1 MSLSPNKIILA
12 NAATNTA
19 GAYFEPFAIIATNTS
34 NVGTVVPVGLYQA
47 LPTANVVIQF
57 NTSTNIAAPTW
68 TTVIAANT
76 AGIVW
81 SDGTNVQAL
90 STSGNV
96 TITLYGPNS
105 GSAVS
110 GTYNNV

>member
-19 GAYFEPFAIIATNTS
+19 GAYFEPTAITAANAS
-34 NVGTVVPVGLYQA
+34 GVGTVVPAGLYQA

-57 NTSTNIAAPTW
+57 NTSTNIASPTW
-68 TTVIAANT
+68 TNVLAANT

-90 STSGNV
+90 ATNTSAV
-96 TITLYGPNS
+96 ITLYGSN
-105 GSAVS
+105 GGQAVS

>member
-19 GAYFEPFAIIATNTS
+19 GAYFEAYAVNATS
-34 NVGTVVPVGLYQA
+34 SGVTVPAGLYQA

-57 NTSTNIAAPTW
+57 NTSTNIASPTW
-68 TTVIAANT
+68 TNILAANT

-81 SDGTNVQAL
+81 SDGTNVQAV
-90 STSGNV
+90 SSNTSA
-96 TITLYGPNS
+96 TITLYGSN
-105 GSAVS
+105 GGQAVS

>member
-1 MSLSPNKIILA
+1 MSLSANKIILA

-19 GAYFEPFAIIATNTS
+19 GAYFEPTAVIATNTS
-34 NVGTVVPVGLYQA
+34 NVGTVVPAGLYQA
-47 LPTANVVIQF
+47 LPTANVSIQF

-68 TTVIAANT
+68 TTVLAANT

-90 STSGNV
+90 SVSGNV
-96 TITLYGPNS
+96 TITLYGSN
-105 GSAVS
+105 GGQAVS
-110 GTYNNV
+110 GTFNNV

>member
-19 GAYFEPFAIIATNTS
+19 GAYFEAYAVNATS
-34 NVGTVVPVGLYQA
+34 SGVTVPAGLYQA

-57 NTSTNIAAPTW
+57 NTSTNIASPTW
-68 TTVIAANT
+68 TNILAANT

-90 STSGNV
+90 STNTSAV
-96 TITLYGPNS
+96 ITLYGSN
-105 GSAVS
+105 GGQAVS
-110 GTYNNV
+110 GTYNAS

>member
-19 GAYFEPFAIIATNTS
+19 GAYFEAYAVNATS
-34 NVGTVVPVGLYQA
+34 SGVTVPAGLYQA

-57 NTSTNIAAPTW
+57 NTSTNIASPTW
-68 TTVIAANT
+68 TNVLAANT

-90 STSGNV
+90 STNTSAV
-96 TITLYGPNS
+96 ITLYGSN
-105 GSAVS
+105 GGQNVS
-110 GTYNNV
+110 GTYNS

>member
-19 GAYFEPFAIIATNTS
+19 GAYFEAYAVNATS
-34 NVGTVVPVGLYQA
+34 SGVTVPAGLYQA

-57 NTSTNIAAPTW
+57 NTSTNIASPTW
-68 TTVIAANT
+68 TNILAPNT

-90 STSGNV
+90 STNTSA
-96 TITLYGPNS
+96 TITLYGSN
-105 GSAVS
+105 GGQAVS
-110 GTYNNV
+110 GTYNAS

>member
-19 GAYFEPFAIIATNTS
+19 GAYFEPQAVIATNTS
-34 NVGTVVPVGLYQA
+34 NVGTVVPAGLYQA
-47 LPTANVVIQF
+47 LPTANVSIQF

-68 TTVIAANT
+68 TTILAANT

-90 STSGNV
+90 STNSAA
-96 TITLYGPNS
+96 TITLYGSN
-105 GSAVS
+105 GGQAVS

>member
-19 GAYFEPFAIIATNTS
+19 GAYFEAYAVNATS
-34 NVGTVVPVGLYQA
+34 SGVTVPAGLYQA

-57 NTSTNIAAPTW
+57 NTSTNIASPTW
-68 TTVIAANT
+68 TNILAANT

-90 STSGNV
+90 STNTSAV
-96 TITLYGPNS
+96 ITLYGSN
-105 GSAVS
+105 GGQAVS
-110 GTYNNV
+110 GTFNAS

>member
-19 GAYFEPFAIIATNTS
+19 GAYFEAYAVNATS
-34 NVGTVVPVGLYQA
+34 SGVTVPAGLYQA

-57 NTSTNIAAPTW
+57 NTSTNIASPTW
-68 TTVIAANT
+68 TNILAANT

-90 STSGNV
+90 STNTSAV
-96 TITLYGPNS
+96 ITLYGSN
-105 GSAVS
+105 GGQNVS
-110 GTYNNV
+110 GTYNS

>member
-19 GAYFEPFAIIATNTS
+19 GAYFEAYAVNATS
-34 NVGTVVPVGLYQA
+34 SGVTVPAGLYQA

-57 NTSTNIAAPTW
+57 NASTNIASPTW
-68 TTVIAANT
+68 TNILAANT

-81 SDGTNVQAL
+81 SDGTNVQAV
-90 STSGNV
+90 SSNTSA
-96 TITLYGPNS
+96 TITLYGSN
-105 GSAVS
+105 GGQAVS

>member
-19 GAYFEPFAIIATNTS
+19 GAYFEPTNVTA
-34 NVGTVVPVGLYQA
+34 VAAGTVVPAGLYQA

-57 NTSTNIAAPTW
+57 NTSTNIASPTW
-68 TTVIAANT
+68 TNILAANT

-90 STSGNV
+90 STNTSAV
-96 TITLYGPNS
+96 ITLYGSN
-105 GSAVS
+105 GGQAIS
-110 GTYNNV
+110 GTYNNI

>member
-19 GAYFEPFAIIATNTS
+19 GAYFEAYAVNATS
-34 NVGTVVPVGLYQA
+34 SGVTVPAGLYQA

-57 NTSTNIAAPTW
+57 NTSTNIASPTW
-68 TTVIAANT
+68 TNVLAENT

-90 STSGNV
+90 STNTSAV
-96 TITLYGPNS
+96 ITLYGSN
-105 GSAVS
+105 GGQAVS
-110 GTYNNV
+110 GTYNAS

>member
-19 GAYFEPFAIIATNTS
+19 GAYFEAS
-34 NVGTVVPVGLYQA
+34 NVTATTSGTTIPVGLYQL

-57 NTSTNIAAPTW
+57 NTSTNLASPSW
-68 TTVIAANT
+68 TNVISASA

-81 SDGTNVQAL
+81 SDGANVQAL

-96 TITLYGPNS
+96 TVTLYGSNS
-105 GSAVS
+105 GQAVS
-110 GTYNNV
+110 GTYNNI

>member
-19 GAYFEPFAIIATNTS
+19 GAYFEAS
-34 NVGTVVPVGLYQA
+34 NVTATTSGTTIPAGLYQL
-47 LPTANVVIQF
+47 LPTASVVIQF
-57 NTSTNIAAPTW
+57 NTSTNLAAPTW
-68 TTVIAANT
+68 TNVVAAST

-81 SDGTNVQAL
+81 SDGANVQAL

-96 TITLYGPNS
+96 TVTLYGSNS
-105 GSAVS
+105 GQAVT

>member
-19 GAYFEPFAIIATNTS
+19 GAYFEAYAVNATS
-34 NVGTVVPVGLYQA
+34 SGVTVPAGLYQA

-57 NTSTNIAAPTW
+57 NTSTNIASPTW
-68 TTVIAANT
+68 TNILAANT

-81 SDGTNVQAL
+81 SDGTNVQAV
-90 STSGNV
+90 SSNTSA
-96 TITLYGPNS
+96 TITLYGSN
-105 GSAVS
+105 GGQNVS
-110 GTYNNV
+110 GTYNAS

>member
-19 GAYFEPFAIIATNTS
+19 GAYFEPTNVTATSTG
-34 NVGTVVPVGLYQA
+34 VTVPAGLYQA

-57 NTSTNIAAPTW
+57 NTSTNIASPTW
-68 TTVIAANT
+68 TNILAANT

-90 STSGNV
+90 STNTSAV
-96 TITLYGPNS
+96 ITLYGSN
-105 GSAVS
+105 GGQAIS
-110 GTYNNV
+110 GTYNNI

>member
-19 GAYFEPFAIIATNTS
+19 GAYFEAYAVNATS
-34 NVGTVVPVGLYQA
+34 SGVTVPAGLYQA

-57 NTSTNIAAPTW
+57 NTSTNIASPTW
-68 TTVIAANT
+68 TNILAANT

-81 SDGTNVQAL
+81 SDGTNVQAV
-90 STSGNV
+90 SSNTSA
-96 TITLYGPNS
+96 TITLYGSN
-105 GSAVS
+105 GGQAVS
-110 GTYNNV
+110 GTYNAS

>member
-19 GAYFEPFAIIATNTS
+19 GAYFEAYAVNATS
-34 NVGTVVPVGLYQA
+34 SGVTVPAGLYQA

-68 TTVIAANT
+68 TNVLAANT

-90 STSGNV
+90 STNTAA
-96 TITLYGPNS
+96 TITLYGSN
-105 GSAVS
+105 GGQAVS

>member
-1 MSLSPNKIILA
+1 MSLSANKIILA

-19 GAYFEPFAIIATNTS
+19 GAYFEPQAVIATNTS
-34 NVGTVVPVGLYQA
+34 NVGTVVPAGLYQA

-90 STSGNV
+90 STTGNV
-96 TITLYGPNS
+96 TITLYGSN
-105 GSAVS
+105 GGQAVS
-110 GTYNNV
+110 GTFNNV

>member
-19 GAYFEPFAIIATNTS
+19 GAYFEAYAVNATS
-34 NVGTVVPVGLYQA
+34 SGVTVPAGLYQA

-57 NTSTNIAAPTW
+57 NTSTNIASPTW
-68 TTVIAANT
+68 TNILATNT

-90 STSGNV
+90 STNTSAV
-96 TITLYGPNS
+96 ITLYGSN
-105 GSAVS
+105 GGQNVS
-110 GTYNNV
+110 GTYNAS

>member
-19 GAYFEPFAIIATNTS
+19 GAYFEAYAVNATS
-34 NVGTVVPVGLYQA
+34 SGVTVPAGLYQA

-57 NTSTNIAAPTW
+57 NTSTNIASPTW
-68 TTVIAANT
+68 TNILATNT

-90 STSGNV
+90 STNTSAV
-96 TITLYGPNS
+96 ITLYGSN
-105 GSAVS
+105 GGQAVS
-110 GTYNNV
+110 GTYNAS

>member
-19 GAYFEPFAIIATNTS
+19 GAYFEPQTVSATS
-34 NVGTVVPVGLYQA
+34 SGVVVPAGLYQA
-47 LPTANVVIQF
+47 LPTANVYIQF
-57 NTSTNIAAPTW
+57 NTSTNIAAPSW
-68 TTVIAANT
+68 TNVLAANT

-90 STSGNV
+90 ATNTSAV
-96 TITLYGPNS
+96 ITLYGSN
-105 GSAVS
+105 GGQAVS
-110 GTYNNV
+110 GTYNAS

>member
-19 GAYFEPFAIIATNTS
+19 GAYFEAYAVNATS
-34 NVGTVVPVGLYQA
+34 SGVTVPAGLYQA

-57 NTSTNIAAPTW
+57 NTSTNIASPTW
-68 TTVIAANT
+68 TNILAANT

-90 STSGNV
+90 STNTSAV
-96 TITLYGPNS
+96 ITLYGSN
-105 GSAVS
+105 GGQNVS
-110 GTYNNV
+110 GTYNAS

>member
-19 GAYFEPFAIIATNTS
+19 GAYFEPTAVAATS
-34 NVGTVVPVGLYQA
+34 SGVTVPAGLYQA

-57 NTSTNIAAPTW
+57 NTSTNIAAPSW
-68 TTVIAANT
+68 TNVLAANT

-90 STSGNV
+90 STNSAA
-96 TITLYGPNS
+96 TITLYGSN
-105 GSAVS
+105 GGQAVS

>member
-19 GAYFEPFAIIATNTS
+19 GAYFEAYAVNATS
-34 NVGTVVPVGLYQA
+34 SGVTVPAGLYQA

-57 NTSTNIAAPTW
+57 NTSTNIASPTW
-68 TTVIAANT
+68 TNILAANT

-90 STSGNV
+90 STNTSA
-96 TITLYGPNS
+96 TITLYGSN
-105 GSAVS
+105 GGQAVS
-110 GTYNNV
+110 GTYNAS

>member
-19 GAYFEPFAIIATNTS
+19 GAYFEAYAVNATS
-34 NVGTVVPVGLYQA
+34 SGVTVPAGLYQA

-57 NTSTNIAAPTW
+57 NTSTNIASPTW
-68 TTVIAANT
+68 TNILAANT

-90 STSGNV
+90 STNTSA
-96 TITLYGPNS
+96 TITLYGSN
-105 GSAVS
+105 GGQAVS

>member
-19 GAYFEPFAIIATNTS
+19 GAYFEPQTVSATS
-34 NVGTVVPVGLYQA
+34 SGVTVPAGLYQA

-57 NTSTNIAAPTW
+57 NTSTNIASPTW
-68 TTVIAANT
+68 TNVLAANT

-90 STSGNV
+90 STNSAA
-96 TITLYGPNS
+96 TITLYGSN
-105 GSAVS
+105 GGQAVS